1 MSFARGSRSRRL
13 VAVALL
19 AAGFAIGIAC
29 GGSSGSEIGGTDV
42 TPGGTSTPD
51 TRTPIERLTAIY
63 ADRVLD
69 PSAEAWEALLADP
82 GFDTQAVAVVEFV
95 ELRDEDGAKAAYDA
109 YVDAIAKATAAT
121 GGEVIS
127 INDTLMPGL
136 EGLEPY
142 EGGVSWVA
150 TYPTIRAYVDALLSE
165 DVVAA
170 AGQRRE
176 GVAEAQVLMGPNLVP
191 DAIKQLGPN
200 EPASDFP
207 SDRVQG
213 KTPDEIV
220 GDVLAIYPSGGA
232 DPTAETLRRMFTWE
246 GFTDQRVHY
255 INLYRFNDD
264 PGGGATALN
273 EYNAKALPVVLA
285 HGARPKVLANVT
297 HNLVGP
303 VRWDRFIFVSW
314 PSFAV
319 FTDLRLDP
327 TYIEAQKDR
336 LMSTDQYGN
345 LITIARA
352 DQPAP

>member
-1 MSFARGSRSRRL
+1 M
-13 VAVALL
+13 
-19 AAGFAIGIAC
+19 AGV
-29 GGSSGSEIGGTDV
+29 E
-42 TPGGTSTPD
+42 TSTPD
-51 TRTPIERLTAIY
+51 TRTPLERLTSAY
-63 ADRVLD
+63 ADPVVD
-69 PSAEAWEALLADP
+69 PPAATWEKLLADP
-82 GFDTQAVAVVEFV
+82 GFETQAVAVVEFV
-95 ELRDEDGAKAAYDA
+95 QLRDEEGAKAGYDA
-109 YVDAIAKATAAT
+109 YVEAVSKATLTA
-121 GGEVIS
+121 GGEMIS
-127 INDTLMPGL
+127 VNDTLMPGL

-142 EGGVSWVA
+142 EGGVSWLA
-150 TYPTIRAYVDALLSE
+150 TYPTISDYVDAVL
-165 DVVAA
+165 DPGVVAVA
-170 AGQRRE
+170 AKRRE
-176 GVAEAQVLMGPNLVP
+176 AVAEAQVLMGPNLVP
-191 DAIKQLGPN
+191 EAIKQLGPN

-220 GDVLAIYPSGGA
+220 AALLEVYPSGGA

-246 GFTDQRVHY
+246 GFRDQRVHY

-336 LMSTDQYGN
+336 VMSADQYGN

-352 DQPAP
+352 DQPGR

>member
-1 MSFARGSRSRRL
+1 MSSPTRTSPIVRA
-13 VAVALL
+13 VVALVGAGL
-19 AAGFAIGIAC
+19 AVSVAC
-29 GGSSGSEIGGTDV
+29 GGSSGSDIGGADV
-42 TPGGTSTPD
+42 ASGTSTPD
-51 TRTPIERLTAIY
+51 TRTPLERLTAVY
-63 ADRVLD
+63 ADPVLD

-82 GFDTQAVAVVEFV
+82 GFDSQAVAVVEFV
-95 ELRDEDGAKAAYDA
+95 ELHEAEGSKAAYDA
-109 YVDAIAKATAAT
+109 YVEAFARATAAA
-121 GGEVIS
+121 GGEVVS

-136 EGLEPY
+136 EGLEAY

-150 TYPTIRAYVDALLSE
+150 TYPSIGAYVDAML
-165 DVVAA
+165 DPAVVAV
-170 AGQRRE
+170 AGKRRE
-176 GVAEAQVLMGPNLVP
+176 GVAEAQVLVGLNLVP
-191 DAIKQLGPN
+191 DVIKQLGPN
-200 EPASDFP
+200 APASDFP

-220 GDVLAIYPSGGA
+220 AALREVYPSGGA
-232 DPTAETLRRMFTWE
+232 DPTSETLRRMFTWE

-273 EYNAKALPVVLA
+273 EYNAKAMPVVLA

-336 LMSTDQYGN
+336 VMSADQYGN

-352 DQPAP
+352 DQAAP